1 MASILGLINTES
13 FSSDRFKNYRRT
25 VFYYYPQGAA
35 PLTGLLS
42 LMREEATNDPQFYWY
57 EKRKAEQR
65 TQTAAIS
72 TTIAFYATGI
82 TVAGNKVTA
91 ATIAAANFT
100 WTLDTQYALKTAA
113 SPENTFRIG
122 HIVKMVATDA
132 TGLSIDIYGRINAIN
147 TATDTPANVIGV
159 IALNTSGT
167 AADYDSSG
175 NVGADL
181 NVVGSAFAEGAVGSS
196 TNVYTTPVN
205 PSNYTQIFRTAY
217 QITGTAL
224 KTSAKYDERGVFPD
238 EAKEAMLN
246 HSTEMEKNF
255 LWGQKNQNSV
265 TSGGVTTVTRTTGG
279 FMYFLGLWEAGATY
293 GNTAAT
299 ADSDDTK
306 RIIVNSSSR
315 LVWKTFL
322 GYMERVFRVT
332 NNKTSEK
339 LAFCGSGAMNIL
351 TQMFASKVVQMQKPP
366 AGDSYGMELVK
377 VILPFGTLY
386 LKTHPLFT
394 ENPIW
399 RNSMLILDVPNLR
412 YRYLSGRDTELLR
425 DRQPNNADY
434 IEHEYLTECGL
445 EVDFPESG
453 MYIQNILDWEP

>member
-1 MASILGLINTES
+1 MSSILGLINTES

-42 LMREEATNDPQFYWY
+42 LLKEEATNDPQFFWY

-65 TQTAAIS
+65 TITAAIA
-72 TTIAFYATGI
+72 TTVVFYATAV
-82 TVAGNKVTA
+82 TVSSAGKVTA
-91 ATIAAANFT
+91 ATAATADFT
-100 WTLDTQYALKTAA
+100 ATVDVQYAVKTAA
-113 SPENTFRIG
+113 DPQNTFRIG
-122 HIVKMVATDA
+122 HLVKMVVTDA
-132 TGLSIDIYGRINAIN
+132 SAVKQDLTVRINAIN
-147 TATDTPANVIGV
+147 GSTDTPANVIGFIPLSTV
-159 IALNTSGT
+159 ASIDWDVSA
-167 AADYDSSG
+167 
-175 NVGADL
+175 NVGVDI

-196 TNVYTTPVN
+196 DNILTTPVN

-217 QITGTAL
+217 RITGTAL

-255 LWGQKNQNSV
+255 LWGVKNQNSV
-265 TSGGVTTVTRTTGG
+265 TSGGVTTITRTTGG
-279 FMYFLGLWEAGATY
+279 FMYFLRQWEAGTTY
-293 GNTAAT
+293 GNTSASS
-299 ADSDDTK
+299 DSDDTK
-306 RIIVNSSSR
+306 RIIINSTGR
-315 LVWKTFL
+315 VVFKTFL
-322 GYMERVFRVT
+322 GYMERVFRMT

-339 LAFCGSGAMNIL
+339 LAFVGSGAMNIL
-351 TQMFASKVVQMQKPP
+351 TQLFASKVVQMQKPP
-366 AGDSYGMELVK
+366 AGETYGMEMVK
-377 VILPFGTLY
+377 IIFPFGTLY

-412 YRYLSGRDTELLR
+412 YRYVSGRDTELLR

>member
-65 TQTAAIS
+65 TITAAIS
-72 TTIAFYATGI
+72 TTIPFYTTGI
-82 TVAGNKVTA
+82 TVSGNKITA
-91 ATIAAANFT
+91 ATIAAADFNAVV
-100 WTLDTQYALKTAA
+100 DTQYAIKTAA

-122 HIVKMVATDA
+122 HIVRVVVVDTSAVSQEF
-132 TGLSIDIYGRINAIN
+132 LGRVNAIN
-147 TATDTPANVIGV
+147 TASDTPANVVGV
-159 IALNTSGT
+159 VALKAITNV
-167 AADYDSSG
+167 DFDSSS
-175 NVGADL
+175 NVGADM

-196 TNVYTTPVN
+196 NNVYTTPVS
-205 PSNYTQIFRTAY
+205 PFNYTQIFRTAY
-217 QITGTAL
+217 QMTGTAL
-224 KTSAKYDERGVFPD
+224 KTSAKFDERGVFPD

-246 HSTEMEKNF
+246 HATEMEKGF
-255 LWGQKNQNSV
+255 LWGQANQNSV
-265 TSGGVTTVTRTTGG
+265 SSGGTTTITRTTGG
-279 FMYFLGLWEAGATY
+279 FMYFLRLWEAGSTY

-299 ADSDDTK
+299 SDSDDTK
-306 RIIVNSSSR
+306 RIIVNSTGR
-315 LVWKTFL
+315 LVFKTFL
-322 GYMERVFRVT
+322 GYMERVFRMT

-339 LAFCGSGAMNIL
+339 LGFVGSGAMNIL

-366 AGDSYGMELVK
+366 AGETYGMELVK
-377 VILPFGTLY
+377 IILPFGTLY
-386 LKTHPLFT
+386 LKTHPLFS

-399 RNSMLILDVPNLR
+399 RNALLILDVPNLR
-412 YRYLSGRDTELLR
+412 YRYLSGRDTELLK
-425 DRQPNNADY
+425 DRQPRNADY

-445 EVDFPESG
+445 EVNFPEAG